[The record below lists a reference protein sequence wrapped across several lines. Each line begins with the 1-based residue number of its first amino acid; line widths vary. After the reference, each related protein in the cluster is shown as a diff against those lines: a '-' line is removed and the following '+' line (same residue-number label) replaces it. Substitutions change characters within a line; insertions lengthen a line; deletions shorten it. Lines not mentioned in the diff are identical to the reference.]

1 MGQGMLIYLNKM
13 EGDRNMN
20 SQKTY
25 SELGSKLKQAR
36 EAIGVSTRRVVTLL
50 PKSLAVSHVTLA
62 NYEGGKHQAPLDILA
77 ALADLYQRPINWFL
91 EKGPILT
98 GVHYRN
104 KKSKIGVRELAR
116 FEAVAQQWLEAYRR
130 LDEELEPQR
139 QKRNFNLGVDMT
151 GAEAANVVRENFE
164 SKDGPVTSVVE
175 VMEEAGIRVM
185 ELPTT
190 LAIDAMSARLGEEDV
205 VVLNTNVPN
214 DRSRMNTA
222 HELGHVLFNDC
233 SDEKKTNHDVQEKRA
248 FEFAS
253 HFLLTKP
260 MLIEAFQELSMVR
273 LVQFKQRFGI
283 SLAAMIY
290 RAEAEK
296 ILPGHLAKQLWI
308 EFSKRGWRRKEP
320 GYVKEDRATRFEQ
333 LLESAVHNE
342 NLTWPQVVKLTG
354 IREDELRNRLN
365 MAMGVFEPT
374 RSTEEGED
382 NRSSYRFVN

>member
-1 MGQGMLIYLNKM
+1 MLIYLNKM

-20 SQKTY
+20 SQKKY

-36 EAIGVSTRRVVTLL
+36 EAIGVSTRHVVTLL

-77 ALADLYQRPINWFL
+77 AFADIYQRPINWFL

-116 FEAVAQQWLEAYRR
+116 FEAVAHQWLEAYRR
-130 LDEELEPQR
+130 LEEELRSPRRKQ
-139 QKRNFNLGVDMT
+139 NFNLGANMT
-151 GAEAANVVRENFE
+151 GAEAASVVREYLKLE
-164 SKDGPVTSVVE
+164 DDPVTSVVD
-175 VMEEAGIRVM
+175 VMERAGIRVM
-185 ELPTT
+185 ELPIT
-190 LAIDAMSARLGEEDV
+190 LAIDAMAARLGEEDV

-214 DRSRMNTA
+214 DRSRLNAA

-233 SDEKKTNHDVQEKRA
+233 DNIKQANHESQEKRA

-253 HFLLTKP
+253 HFLLTKR
-260 MLIEAFQELSMVR
+260 MLRYAFQGLSMVR
-273 LVQFKQRFGI
+273 LVKFKERFGI

-296 ILPGHLAKQLWI
+296 ILHGHLAKQLWI

-320 GYVKEDRATRFEQ
+320 GYVREDRATRFEQ
-333 LLESAVHNE
+333 LLDSAIHNE
-342 NLTWPQVVKLTG
+342 KLTWPQVVKLTG

-365 MAMGVFEPT
+365 MAMGVFEPIC
-374 RSTEEGED
+374 SPTEEGD
-382 NRSSYRFVN
+382 NRPLRFVN